1 MTGKIYPCLWF
12 DGNAKEAA
20 TFYCAVFKNAKIT
33 SESPMVVTFDLDGRK
48 IMCLNG
54 GPHFKFNEAVSFVIP
69 CEDQAE
75 IDYFWDTL
83 TSNGGVESRCGWL
96 KDKFGVSW
104 QVIPGN
110 MAQFMTSPERSVR
123 VMEALLKM
131 NKLDIEILQNA

>member
-1 MTGKIYPCLWF
+1 
-12 DGNAKEAA
+12 
-20 TFYCAVFKNAKIT
+20 
-33 SESPMVVTFDLDGRK
+33 MVVTFDLDGRK